1 MCIRLLIHIRLL
13 LLLWL
18 LLLCESIRSIS
29 RQVRDSDKYKTVNH
43 SKNFVDPEG
52 RKHTQLIECLWSV
65 ARATIMRRGRGTCK
79 GNLPGYLG
87 EQWFRS
93 IHQKIHQSFLLKFW
107 KWWATFLMKNSNR
120 QIHFFSYLTLTL
132 VQPSS
137 FYYTPTT
144 TGVFFWPHDFVVD
157 LFLIIYVN

>member
-1 MCIRLLIHIRLL
+1 MYFLFVVVVVQNEYTEFAFTAATEI
-13 LLLWL
+13 
-18 LLLCESIRSIS
+18 
-29 RQVRDSDKYKTVNH
+29 VSDEWRAYRGLSEFGYSHKTVNH

-93 IHQKIHQSFLLKFW
+93 IHQKIHQSFLLKF
-107 KWWATFLMKNSNR
+107 
-120 QIHFFSYLTLTL
+120 
-132 VQPSS
+132 
-137 FYYTPTT
+137 
-144 TGVFFWPHDFVVD
+144 
-157 LFLIIYVN
+157 